1 MGREAFV
8 KHLRLLAL
16 VCLCLL
22 SACSKRAIKDLPPQS
37 WQGFEVQ
44 VLSVEAKGSP
54 YTKKSENL
62 TCSAKEG
69 SEVMVAEISFKPQ
82 SQTGPV
88 SAPLLRLVLEDAE
101 GKKYESFGMPSI
113 GPDSMIKNKAWEFC
127 FEVPKGAELKTLRV
141 ADLSFDLR

>member
-1 MGREAFV
+1 M
-8 KHLRLLAL
+8 KHLRPLAL
-16 VCLCLL
+16 VLLCLL
-22 SACSKRAIKDLPPQS
+22 AACTKRAIKDLPPQS
-37 WQGFEVQ
+37 WQGIEVK

-82 SQTGPV
+82 SQTGLV
-88 SAPLLRLVLEDAE
+88 SAPLLRLVLEDAA
-101 GKKYESFGMPSI
+101 GKQYESFGMPPI